1 MLHAWVWTV
10 VHAWF
15 IGSTGAGEKAIII
28 DGVGRF
34 RLLDPL
40 FESVRVIL
48 SHRGELYSPAYIQ
61 GISGAAFRI
70 AGICPCAPTC
80 SFAMRIPDL
89 VELLGYEVEDLQL
102 DREGTSHGMNVHE
115 MLARP
120 KDEIRANR
128 SAILFHAFT
137 NPEWDVICGFDGEK
151 HQLVGRG
158 SYVGLEEYA
167 TGDKART
174 NKCIDV
180 CPVQGAILIG
190 EKVGELNAREAELNA
205 LREASSHAH
214 SRRNAELLGGDKW
227 VMLDGLLCY
236 DRWVNSFKVHPRRH
250 PTWGDRY
257 CFGVYRS
264 KHRAASEFMC
274 ELAPRYPKA
283 AQHIEHAAES
293 FTSEADALNECA
305 KMLFP
310 GWRLPHGT
318 NRETNDRTATML
330 SKARGNYA
338 RGIEE
343 IDRALHVIDD

>member
-1 MLHAWVWTV
+1 MIV
-10 VHAWF
+10 
-15 IGSTGAGEKAIII
+15 

-34 RLLDPL
+34 RIMDPL
-40 FESVRVIL
+40 FESVRAIL

-70 AGICPCAPTC
+70 AGICPCGPTC

-89 VELLGYEVEDLQL
+89 VKLLGYEVEDLQF
-102 DREGTSHGMNVHE
+102 DRESTDRSVNAHE

-120 KDEIRANR
+120 KDEIHAAR
-128 SAILFHAFT
+128 SSVLFHAFA
-137 NPEWDVICGFDGEK
+137 NPEWDVVCGFDDEK
-151 HQLVGRG
+151 HQPIGRG
-158 SYVGLEEYA
+158 SYVGLEEYT

-174 NKCIDV
+174 NKCIDI

-190 EKVGELNAREAELNA
+190 EKFGELNAREAELNA

-236 DRWVNSFKVHPRRH
+236 DRWVDSFKIGPIKQ
-250 PTWGDRY
+250 PTMGDRY
-257 CFGVYRS
+257 CFSVYRS
-264 KHRAASEFMC
+264 THRAASEFIC

-283 AQHIEHAAES
+283 AHHLEHAAES
-293 FTSEADALNECA
+293 FTFEADALNECA

-310 GWRLPHGT
+310 SWRLPDET
-318 NRETNDRTATML
+318 NRETNDHAATLL
-330 SKARGNYA
+330 SKARDNYA
-338 RGIEE
+338 RAIEE
-343 IDRALHVIDD
+343 IDRALHVIGG